1 MTNTQTKL
9 PITGQYGVIIYKHN
23 KKLLRLAKLNQN
35 QGGLTN
41 FGTSR
46 FSKSAAC

>member
-9 PITGQYGVIIYKHN
+9 PIARQYGVIIYKHN
-23 KKLLRLAKLNQN
+23 KKLLRLAELNQN
-35 QGGLTN
+35 QGGLTH